1 LKKNRS
7 SSGNNTD
14 INQNKPVGM
23 RNVIALGLVSFFTD
37 FSTEMILGILP
48 LFIVT
53 NLGAPK
59 AILGG
64 IEGSAEL
71 ISYGFRMVSG
81 SLSDKLGK
89 RKIFVLAGYGLSTIS
104 KPFFAL
110 TTGWLGA
117 FIVRVVDRTG
127 KGLRTAPRDAL
138 IADSIPESSSGK
150 AFGIHRTIDQ
160 SGAIAGPIAAFA
172 LLQIMDIRGIFLVSL
187 IPGSIAVVILIFY
200 VKEVA
205 IKRGFPGTNAATT
218 AKIFSS
224 FSKVLKGNKS
234 FTLLLVISGVFSFGA
249 FNYSFVLLKASSLGI
264 SKDVIPLV
272 YAIINIS
279 HTAIGIPTGI
289 LADKIGKEKVLTIG
303 YAVFVVSSSLM
314 ILFTGSGVDGAVN
327 NFLYASILA
336 AVFGIYV
343 GISETLQR
351 AIIPKYVS
359 SELRGTAYG
368 TYNVVIGIG
377 FFIGNIVFGYLWD
390 NFNLLIAVSYSISFA
405 IAAIIGM
412 LALIKKYPMTNI
424 QLS

>member
-1 LKKNRS
+1 VKK
-7 SSGNNTD
+7 GNF
-14 INQNKPVGM
+14 NQDKPAGI

-53 NLGAPK
+53 NLRAPK

-71 ISYGFRMVSG
+71 ISYAFRMVSG

-89 RKIFVLAGYGLSTIS
+89 RKIFVLAGYGLSTLS

-110 TTGWLGA
+110 TTGWFDA
-117 FIVRVVDRTG
+117 FLVRAADRIG

-172 LLQIMDIRGIFLVSL
+172 LLHIMDIRGIFFISL
-187 IPGSIAVVILIFY
+187 IPGAIAVVILIFY

-205 IKRGFPGTNAATT
+205 TKRGLSGANITATT
-218 AKIFSS
+218 MTAKMVSS
-224 FSKVLKGNKS
+224 FSKVLKGNKP
-234 FTLLLVISGVFSFGA
+234 FTLLLVIAGVFSLGA

-264 SKDVIPLV
+264 AKDVIPLV
-272 YAIINIS
+272 YAILNIS

-289 LADKIGKEKVLTIG
+289 LADRIGKEKVLTIG

-314 ILFTGSGVDGAVN
+314 ILFTGRGVDGAVN

-351 AIIPKYVS
+351 AIIPRYVP

-368 TYNVVIGIG
+368 IYNVVVGIG
-377 FFIGNIVFGYLWD
+377 FFVSNIVFGYLWD
-390 NFNLLIAVSYSISFA
+390 NYNLPIAVLYSISFA

-412 LALIKKYPMTNI
+412 LAFIKKYPMTKVR
-424 QLS
+424 LS

>member
-1 LKKNRS
+1 
-7 SSGNNTD
+7 
-14 INQNKPVGM
+14 M
-23 RNVIALGLVSFFTD
+23 RNVIALGFVSFFTD

-59 AILGG
+59 AVLGG

-71 ISYGFRMVSG
+71 ISYAFRLVSG

-104 KPFFAL
+104 KPFFAV

-117 FIVRVVDRTG
+117 FLVRAVDRIG

-138 IADSIPESSSGK
+138 IADSIQESNSGK

-172 LLQIMDIRGIFLVSL
+172 LLQVIDIRGIFLVSL
-187 IPGSIAVVILIFY
+187 IPGAIAVMILIFL

-205 IKRGFPGTNAATT
+205 VKRGLSSTTTAATAIPT
-218 AKIFSS
+218 KMLSS
-224 FSKVLKGNKS
+224 FSKVLKGNRP
-234 FTLLLVISGVFSFGA
+234 FTLLLIISGIFSLGA
-249 FNYSFVLLKASSLGI
+249 FNYSFILLKVSDLGI
-264 SKDVIPLV
+264 GKDVIPLI

-279 HTAIGIPTGI
+279 HTAIGIPTGV
-289 LADKIGKEKVLTIG
+289 LADRIGKEKVLTIG
-303 YAVFVVSSSLM
+303 YAVFVVSCCLM
-314 ILFTGSGVDGAVN
+314 IIFSGQGSGKGGAD

-336 AVFGIYV
+336 AIFGIYV

-351 AIIPKYVS
+351 AVIPKYIS

-368 TYNVVIGIG
+368 MYNVVVGVG
-377 FFIGNIVFGYLWD
+377 FFVSNIVFGYLWD
-390 NFNLLIAVSYSISFA
+390 NFSLLISVLYSISFA
-405 IAAIIGM
+405 FAAIIAM
-412 LALIKKYPMTNI
+412 LAFTKKYPKV
-424 QLS
+424 QV